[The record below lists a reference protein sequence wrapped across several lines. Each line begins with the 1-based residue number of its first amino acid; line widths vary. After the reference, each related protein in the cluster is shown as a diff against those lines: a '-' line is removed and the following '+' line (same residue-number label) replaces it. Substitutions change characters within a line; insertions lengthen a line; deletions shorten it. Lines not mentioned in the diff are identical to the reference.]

1 MIPEQISPVA
11 TRVPRFA
18 ERVLAASPRADT
30 PERIETLMLNIGLR
44 CVASCAHC
52 HHSCTPNRTEVM
64 SRDTMLDAVR
74 LAELLRPELVDITGG
89 EPEEFAHLPELIE
102 RLRDAGITTRVRT
115 NLVALARPEN
125 AALTELF
132 AARGVRVL
140 ASLPGT
146 SAAAIDAQRG
156 SAWWE
161 TASEVLRR
169 LNELGYG
176 RGSEGGSARGYG
188 CGSERGSARGSGCG
202 GLILDLAY
210 NPPTGE
216 LSRPQIELETEF
228 RVALEP
234 LGVRFDSL
242 LAINNVPVGRMRTR
256 MQADD
261 TYHDYLQHLSDA
273 FNPAVVDATACRH
286 GLEIA
291 WDGSLWDCDFNLAAG
306 TRVAAGP
313 LTVTELLAAS
323 ERGAADLDAALAARR
338 IGFGPHCY
346 ACTAAEGSS

>member
-1 MIPEQISPVA
+1 MIPEQTHPIA

-18 ERVLAASPRADT
+18 ERALAASPCADA

-52 HHSCTPNRTEVM
+52 HHACTPDRIEVM
-64 SRDTMLDAVR
+64 SRDTMLESVR
-74 LAELLRPELVDITGG
+74 LAELLRPDLVDITGG
-89 EPEEFAHLPELIE
+89 EPELFAHLPELIG
-102 RLRDAGITTRVRT
+102 RLRDAGIPTRVRT

-125 AALTELF
+125 AALPELF

-169 LNELGYG
+169 LNALGY
-176 RGSEGGSARGYG
+176 A
-188 CGSERGSARGSGCG
+188 CGSDRGAENG
-202 GLILDLAY
+202 GLILELAY
-210 NPPTGE
+210 NPPSGE
-216 LSRPQIELETEF
+216 LSRPQKELEVEF
-228 RVALEP
+228 REALEP
-234 LGVRFDSL
+234 LGVHFDSL
-242 LAINNVPVGRMRTR
+242 LAINNVPVGRMLTR
-256 MQADD
+256 MRAEDV
-261 TYHDYLQHLSDA
+261 YNDYLTLLSDA
-273 FNPAVVDATACRH
+273 FNPAVVDAMACRH

-291 WDGSLWDCDFNLAAG
+291 WDGTLWDCDFNLAAG
-306 TRVAAGP
+306 TGVAAGSR
-313 LTVTELLAAS
+313 TVTELLDAPDLAA
-323 ERGAADLDAALAARR
+323 AIAARR